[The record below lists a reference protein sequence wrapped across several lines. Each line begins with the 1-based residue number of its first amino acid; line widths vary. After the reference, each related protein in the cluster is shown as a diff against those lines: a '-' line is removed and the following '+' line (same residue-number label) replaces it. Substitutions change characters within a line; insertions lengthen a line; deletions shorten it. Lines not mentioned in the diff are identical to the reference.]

1 MSDKVDR
8 LVKEEEALAD
18 KLKRLREE
26 RLREEKKLESQRA
39 EVVGRLVLKRVSEG
53 VLEASWLRSLLSE
66 GLARKADRTL
76 FDLDHEHEDETVLG
90 AELPDDVEND
100 VAVRADDD
108 AFNRSTET
116 EDEHLSTLA
125 ER

>member
-26 RLREEKKLESQRA
+26 RLREEKKLKSQRA

-53 VLEASWLRSLLSE
+53 VLEASWLRLLLSE
-66 GLARKADRTL
+66 GLTRKADRNL
-76 FDLDHEHEDETVLG
+76 FDLDHEHEDETVLEPG
-90 AELPDDVEND
+90 LPDDVEDD
-100 VAVRADDD
+100 VDVRADDD
-108 AFNRSTET
+108 TFNRPTET
-116 EDEHLSTLA
+116 EDERLSALA

>member
-39 EVVGRLVLKRVSEG
+39 EVLGRLVLKRVSEG

-66 GLARKADRTL
+66 GLTRKADRAL
-76 FDLDHEHEDETVLG
+76 FGLDHEHEDETVLEAG
-90 AELPDDVEND
+90 LPDDV
-100 VAVRADDD
+100 ALRADDD
-108 AFNRSTET
+108 ASNRSTET
-116 EDEHLSTLA
+116 EAEHLSTLA